1 MDGCL
6 SPWLTEVARKFEGRH
21 RAAPSRQKHLLLT
34 MSWLAGCAVSHDLVL
49 YGHNRSIL
57 LADTTRTTAMG
68 AWFE

>member
-1 MDGCL
+1 
-6 SPWLTEVARKFEGRH
+6 
-21 RAAPSRQKHLLLT
+21 
-34 MSWLAGCAVSHDLVL
+34 VSHDLVL